1 MGKVKDQFLAR
12 LACDPVLRRQLEQ
25 EEDGRVEPELPDL
38 QWPREGQ
45 EVPCQDG
52 DQPSHHFIFERGS
65 DYATSLFVGR

>member
-12 LACDPVLRRQLEQ
+12 LARDQLFQQQLEQ

-38 QWPREGQ
+38 HWPREGQ

-52 DQPSHHFIFERGS
+52 DQPSHHFIFERS
-65 DYATSLFVGR
+65 SNYATSLFVGR